1 MRCTLTKES
10 DRNGNGSDRRG
21 RQVAPRSPQE
31 RADSRPGDS
40 AQPPIRRSAVT
51 RGRSTPAKSSLA
63 ARGGRPRRTLS
74 NSQSQNVSVL
84 PMPEG
89 VQILDRG
96 IDTCSI
102 AFRPEEQDTIW
113 KHLAVG
119 EELGRRVGSEEAIIL
134 ADHRIQRRGGWF
146 FEISEP
152 IAGARWFW
160 WRKHRTIVCEGRLA
174 RIAGEVEDED
184 GGPATLGSLQ
194 DLRTAAVVAP
204 YFFEHM
210 TWPSR
215 LPADGGRLRRLDLAV
230 DLGFPA
236 PCGLQSSPLGLQF
249 LTMMSCL
256 NVPGLQ
262 RTVWYGGSQAQTV
275 YFRRGKVVKFRV
287 YDKSVQS
294 GTGPAGTRIRIERQL
309 RWPKRDQP
317 RPGDITAAD
326 LERLWTG
333 ELKAWAEA
341 GQTVTVGGITEVHA
355 AILAAV
361 DEGRLSPL
369 AGRSCSA
376 TRHIRRWGA
385 AAPGGRRTG
394 KATWP
399 RAVRRNCGRSACA

>member
-1 MRCTLTKES
+1 M
-10 DRNGNGSDRRG
+10 
-21 RQVAPRSPQE
+21 PQ
-31 RADSRPGDS
+31 
-40 AQPPIRRSAVT
+40 
-51 RGRSTPAKSSLA
+51 
-63 ARGGRPRRTLS
+63 
-74 NSQSQNVSVL
+74 
-84 PMPEG
+84 G

-102 AFRPEEQDTIW
+102 AFRPDELETIW

-146 FEISEP
+146 FEVSEP

-160 WRKHRTIVCEGRLA
+160 WRNHRTIVCEGRLA

-215 LPADGGRLRRLDLAV
+215 LPAEGGRLRRLDLAV

-275 YFRRGKVVKFRV
+275 YFRRGKVLKFRV

-294 GTGPAGTRIRIERQL
+294 GTGPAGTHIRIERQL

-361 DEGRLSPL
+361 DAGLLSPL
-369 AGRSCSA
+369 AGEKLLGYTAYKAMGRGGAWWKANRQGHMAARREAELRSLGVCLA
-376 TRHIRRWGA
+376 PAGHA
-385 AAPGGRRTG
+385 AVAKLPIG
-394 KATWP
+394 P
-399 RAVRRNCGRSACA
+399 ILNAVRDAWTEP